1 MNVDSKLKLTSKKL
15 KSGKFQV
22 NFSTVGLSQECYGYL
37 LAEAK
42 TSVTDVIN
50 KINRHVSAMQS
61 ADRYYQ
67 RNLFSL
73 CKKEVNSGRILIYK
87 R

>member
-1 MNVDSKLKLTSKKL
+1 MDSKIRIRSRKLN
-15 KSGKFQV
+15 SGRFQID
-22 NFSTVGLSQECYGYL
+22 FSAEGKDQEYYGYL

-42 TSVTDVIN
+42 TSVNEVIN
-50 KINRHVSAMQS
+50 KISRHVMAMQDS
-61 ADRYYQ
+61 NRYYQ

-73 CKKEVNSGRILIYK
+73 CKREVNSGRILIFK

>member
-1 MNVDSKLKLTSKKL
+1 MDSRVKLTSKRL

-22 NFSTVGLSQECYGYL
+22 NFSTVGFSQECYGYL
-37 LAEAK
+37 LTEAK
-42 TSVTDVIN
+42 TSVNEVIS

-61 ADRYYQ
+61 ADRYHQ
-67 RNLFSL
+67 RNLFSF
-73 CKKEVNSGRILIYK
+73 CKKEVNSGRILIFK

>member
-1 MNVDSKLKLTSKKL
+1 MDSKLKLKSKRL
-15 KSGKFQV
+15 KSGNFQI
-22 NFSTVGLSQECYGYL
+22 NFSTVGLGQEYYGYL

-42 TSVTDVIN
+42 TSVNDVIT
-50 KINRHVSAMQS
+50 KINRHVTAMQDS
-61 ADRYYQ
+61 DRYYQ

-73 CKKEVNSGRILIYK
+73 CKKEINSGRILIFK

>member
-1 MNVDSKLKLTSKKL
+1 MDSRLKLTSRRL
-15 KSGKFQV
+15 KSGRFQV
-22 NFSTVGLSQECYGYL
+22 NFSTIGFSHECYGYL

-42 TSVTDVIN
+42 TTVTEIVE
-50 KINRHVSAMQS
+50 KINRHVTAMQS
-61 ADRYYQ
+61 SDRYYQ

-73 CKKEVNSGRILIYK
+73 CKKEVNSGRILIFK

>member
-1 MNVDSKLKLTSKKL
+1 MDSKLKLSSKKL

-22 NFSTVGLSQECYGYL
+22 NFSTIGLSQECYGYM
-37 LAEAK
+37 LAEAQ
-42 TSVTDVIN
+42 TSVNEVIE
-50 KINRHVSAMQS
+50 KINRHVYAMQS
-61 ADRYYQ
+61 SDRYYQ

-73 CKKEVNSGRILIYK
+73 SKKKVSSGSIMIFK

>member
-1 MNVDSKLKLTSKKL
+1 MDSKLKLKSKRL
-15 KSGKFQV
+15 KSGKFQI

-42 TSVTDVIN
+42 TSVNEVID
-50 KINRHVSAMQS
+50 KINRHVSAMQDS
-61 ADRYYQ
+61 DRYYQ

-73 CKKEVNSGRILIYK
+73 SKKEINSGRILIFK

>member
-1 MNVDSKLKLTSKKL
+1 MDSKLKLSSKKL
-15 KSGKFQV
+15 RSGKFQV
-22 NFSTVGLSQECYGYL
+22 NFSTVGSRQEFYGYL

-42 TSVTDVIN
+42 TSVNEVIE
-50 KINRHVSAMQS
+50 KINRHVTAMQS
-61 ADRYYQ
+61 SDRYYQ

-73 CKKEVNSGRILIYK
+73 CKKEVNSGKILIFK

>member
-1 MNVDSKLKLTSKKL
+1 MNSKLKLSSKKL

-22 NFSTVGLSQECYGYL
+22 SFSTVGVAQECYGYM

-42 TSVTDVIN
+42 TSVNDIIA

-61 ADRYYQ
+61 SDRYYQ

-73 CKKEVNSGRILIYK
+73 SKKEYNSGKILIYK

>member
-1 MNVDSKLKLTSKKL
+1 MDSKLKITSKRL

-22 NFSTVGLSQECYGYL
+22 NFYTVGFSDEYYGYL

-42 TSVTDVIN
+42 TSVTDVIS
-50 KINRHVSAMQS
+50 KINRHVNAMQS
-61 ADRYYQ
+61 SDRYYQ

-73 CKKEVNSGRILIYK
+73 CKKEVNSGRILIFK

>member
-1 MNVDSKLKLTSKKL
+1 MESKLKLTSKKL
-15 KSGKFQV
+15 KSGKFQI
-22 NFSTVGLSQECYGYL
+22 NFSTVGFAQECYGYL

-42 TSVTDVIN
+42 TSVNEVIT
-50 KINRHVSAMQS
+50 KINRHASAMQS
-61 ADRYYQ
+61 ADRYHQ

-73 CKKEVNSGRILIYK
+73 SKKEVNSGRILIFK

>member
-1 MNVDSKLKLTSKKL
+1 MDSKLKLTSRRL

-22 NFSTVGLSQECYGYL
+22 NFITKGFSQECYGYL

-42 TSVTDVIN
+42 TSVTEVVS

-73 CKKEVNSGRILIYK
+73 CKKEVNSGRILIFK

>member
-1 MNVDSKLKLTSKKL
+1 MDSKIRIRSKKL
-15 KSGKFQV
+15 NSGRFQV
-22 NFSTVGLSQECYGYL
+22 NFSTEGEQEYYGYL

-42 TSVTDVIN
+42 TSVSEVID
-50 KINRHVSAMQS
+50 KISRHVMAMQDS
-61 ADRYYQ
+61 NRYYQ

-73 CKKEVNSGRILIYK
+73 CKREVNSGRILIFK

>member
-1 MNVDSKLKLTSKKL
+1 MDSRIRLRSKRL

-22 NFSTVGLSQECYGYL
+22 NFSTTGLGQECYGYL

-42 TSVTDVIN
+42 TSVSDIIRKIN
-50 KINRHVSAMQS
+50 KHVFAMQD

-73 CKKEVNSGRILIYK
+73 CKKEVNSGKILIFK